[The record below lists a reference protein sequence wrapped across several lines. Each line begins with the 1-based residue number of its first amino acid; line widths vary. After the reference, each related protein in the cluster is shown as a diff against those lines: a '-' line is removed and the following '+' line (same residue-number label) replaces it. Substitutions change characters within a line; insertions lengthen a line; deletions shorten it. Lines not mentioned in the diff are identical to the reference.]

1 MNSKDYYKILN
12 ISDKADENEIK
23 KSFRKLSLQHHPDR
37 GGDGEKFKELNEAYS
52 TLSDKNKRRAY
63 DMQKNNPFMNNM
75 EGGGVNFGNDLFN
88 MFFSEMQSNSM
99 DEMFKSNFGPN
110 IRIFRNG
117 VPVNQ
122 VRKPDPIQKIV
133 EITLEQCYTG
143 CNIPIVVDRW
153 IMIDNTRS
161 SEKETIYVDIPKGI
175 DNNEIIV
182 LESKGNIINE
192 NLKGSVK
199 IIIKINNHNNY
210 IRKGLDL
217 HIKKKI
223 SLKESLCGFS
233 FNLDHINN
241 HNYTINNSSGNIIY
255 PNYIRKI
262 NDMGMIRNDKKGN
275 LYIEFIIEFPK
286 NLSEDKLK
294 KIKELL

>member
-23 KSFRKLSLQHHPDR
+23 KSFRKLSLQYHPDR
-37 GGDGEKFKELNEAYS
+37 GGDGEKFKEINEAYS

-75 EGGGVNFGNDLFN
+75 DGGGVNFGNDLFN